1 MKRLILLIAA
11 AVAAW
16 LLPYGLGGYAIHV
29 VDVAIIFAVLGI
41 GLGLAMGVAGQINL
55 AQIAF
60 FGVGAYAVA
69 ILTTRAGLGFWTAA
83 ALALLAAVLVGLLV
97 GLPALRMQSHY
108 LGIVTLGLAL
118 AFVNW
123 ITNATVAGRAEG
135 ISDIPVPP
143 LFGVD
148 LASEYLFYYVE
159 LVVFALALA
168 FALFLTHSPLGRRL
182 RAMRDDDLAAGALGA
197 EIPLLRMT
205 AFVLSGLYG
214 GIAGVL
220 YAGLIRF
227 VAPETFSIA
236 NMFLLLAMV
245 IIGGRR
251 SILGCVVGAVALSLV
266 REALLDVSAYAQL
279 GYGSVVVL
287 VVVFAPTGL
296 AGLPA
301 RLRRRRAA
309 GARAALGSFQPYDR
323 VHDREDG
330 RTDGQARDRVGADA
344 VADAGVGSGAD
355 LLEVDGVTMRFKGLT
370 ALDQVSLTIT
380 AGEIR
385 GVVGPNGSGKTTLF
399 NVVSGFYTPT
409 SGRVLFRGREVTGAA
424 PYRLSLLGVARTFQN
439 LRLFGDL
446 TVRENILVG
455 LDRTRTRWVWRYLAL
470 PWSVLGFERVLRVRA
485 DELIDRFGLRD
496 FADAAPRAL
505 PYGIQRRIEMA
516 RAMAMTPALLLL
528 DEPAA
533 GLNGEEVRQLAAIVR
548 SIRDSG
554 VTVVVI
560 EHNMGL
566 VMSLC
571 DRVTVLSGGK
581 VIADG
586 APADVAVQPDVVAAY
601 LGDSMSAPSRT
612 AAEPADEPAPESA
625 AGAATESA
633 TESATDSAA
642 EEAAR

>member
-1 MKRLILLIAA
+1 MKRLIPLIAA

-148 LASEYLFYYVE
+148 LSSEYLFYYVE

-279 GYGSVVVL
+279 GYGTVVVL

-309 GARAALGSFQPYDR
+309 GARATLGPFQAYERAD
-323 VHDREDG
+323 
-330 RTDGQARDRVGADA
+330 TDASTGTDAGADA
-344 VADAGVGSGAD
+344 STGTGGD
-355 LLEVDGVTMRFKGLT
+355 LLEIDGVTMRFKGLT

-409 SGRVLFRGREVTGAA
+409 SGRILFRGREVTGAA

-446 TVRENILVG
+446 TVRENVLVG
-455 LDRTRTRWVWRYLAL
+455 LDRTRTRWVWRYVAL
-470 PWSVLGFERVLRVRA
+470 PWSVLGFERSLRERA
-485 DELIDRFGLRD
+485 GELIDRFGLRD

-516 RAMAMTPALLLL
+516 RAMAMAPTLLLL

-533 GLNGEEVRQLAAIVR
+533 GLNGEEVRQLAEIVR

-601 LGDSMSAPSRT
+601 LGDSMAAPS
-612 AAEPADEPAPESA
+612 ESA
-625 AGAATESA
+625 V
-633 TESATDSAA
+633 
-642 EEAAR
+642 EEATR